1 MIFWWGCLN
10 WDLLDGWDFWD
21 VFFASDSAVRRGPF
35 VEIVIEVESEAPY
48 GAGF

>member
-1 MIFWWGCLN
+1 MDGIFGM
-10 WDLLDGWDFWD
+10 
-21 VFFASDSAVRRGPF
+21 FFFVSDSAVRRGPF